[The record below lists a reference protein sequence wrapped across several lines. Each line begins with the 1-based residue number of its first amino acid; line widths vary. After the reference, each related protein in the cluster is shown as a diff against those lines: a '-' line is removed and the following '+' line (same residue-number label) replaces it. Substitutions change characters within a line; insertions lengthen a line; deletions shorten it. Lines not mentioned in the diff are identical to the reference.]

1 MQPLRARRRSTVIVV
16 LATAGAVMF
25 GTVTP
30 ISAAVAAAT
39 FTSALLPAFSQISV
53 PTISGSLAAGAT
65 VTASVAAY
73 SPAATSYGYTWVIN
87 GKGVVNGSGKTY
99 AITSRDAGKT
109 IAVVVSGSRA
119 GYQSAANTSAS
130 YRIAGTAVYQS
141 PVAASS
147 PAPTPSASSPSG
159 PVVAPVTSLPTAPA
173 PAPAPAATWLSGASG
188 TGTADD
194 SFGTWRGTS
203 EQITGTW
210 SDNDANMVQFWPMQ
224 SGGLLANWTKPIDVA
239 VGAFD
244 SGESWAAG
252 ATGAYDS
259 RWITSLKKL
268 ASLRTGRGTT
278 YIRFAHEMNGNWYPW
293 SVNTTNYVAFDT
305 AWKRFRALQR
315 TYFPAAKLVFSVNRE
330 SVGTGMDWRTF
341 FPGSAF
347 VDVMSVDYY
356 NQYPY
361 VGTAT
366 DWNNSVSA
374 VDAYKAPKG
383 IAQHLAFAKSVGLPL
398 AVSEWAN
405 MSTTGDSPVF
415 VTQMHDFFAAHAGT
429 GPGGLMYD
437 IYFNVDQN
445 ASTFLIYGS
454 TAKMPLSAAQYRTDF

>member
-1 MQPLRARRRSTVIVV
+1 
-16 LATAGAVMF
+16 MF
-25 GTVTP
+25 GTAIP
-30 ISAAVAAAT
+30 ISAAVAAPSSAVTVLST
-39 FTSALLPAFSQISV
+39 FSRVSV
-53 PTISGSLAAGAT
+53 PTISGALASGAT
-65 VTASVAAY
+65 VTASVSAY
-73 SPAATSYGYTWVIN
+73 SPAATSYRYAWKIN
-87 GKGVVNGSGKTY
+87 GKDVVNGSGKTY

-119 GYQSAANTSAS
+119 GYQSAAKTSTS
-130 YRIAGTAVYQS
+130 HRIAGTADYTT

-147 PAPTPSASSPSG
+147 PTPAPSTSSPSG
-159 PVVAPVTSLPTAPA
+159 PLAAPAASLPAAAA

-188 TGTADD
+188 AGTSDD

-224 SGGLLANWTKPIDVA
+224 SGGALANWTKPVDVA
-239 VGAFD
+239 IGAFD

-252 ATGAYDS
+252 STGAYDS

-268 ASLRTGRGTT
+268 ASLRAGRGTT

-293 SVNTTNYVAFDT
+293 SVNTTNYVAFDA
-305 AWKRFRALQR
+305 AWKRFRALQL

-330 SVGTGMDWRTF
+330 SVGTGMDWRSF
-341 FPGSAF
+341 FPGSAY

-361 VGTAT
+361 AGTVT

-429 GPGGLMYD
+429 GPGELVYD

-445 ASTFLIYGS
+445 AGNFMIYGS
-454 TAKMPLSAAQYRTDF
+454 KAKMPASAAQYRTDF

>member
-1 MQPLRARRRSTVIVV
+1 
-16 LATAGAVMF
+16 MF
-25 GTVTP
+25 GTAIP
-30 ISAAVAAAT
+30 ISAAVAAPSSAVTVLST
-39 FTSALLPAFSQISV
+39 FSRVSV
-53 PTISGSLAAGAT
+53 PTISGALASGAT
-65 VTASVAAY
+65 VTASVSAY
-73 SPAATSYGYTWVIN
+73 SPAATSYRYAWKIN
-87 GKGVVNGSGKTY
+87 GKDVVNGSGKTY

-119 GYQSAANTSAS
+119 GYQSAAKTSTS
-130 YRIAGTAVYQS
+130 HRIAGTADYTT

-147 PAPTPSASSPSG
+147 PTPAPSTSSHSG
-159 PVVAPVTSLPTAPA
+159 PLAAPAASLPAAAA

-188 TGTADD
+188 AGTSDD

-224 SGGLLANWTKPIDVA
+224 SGGALANWTKPVDVA
-239 VGAFD
+239 IGAFD

-252 ATGAYDS
+252 STGAYDS

-268 ASLRTGRGTT
+268 ASLRAGRGTT

-293 SVNTTNYVAFDT
+293 SVNTTNYVAFDA
-305 AWKRFRALQR
+305 AWKRFRALQL

-330 SVGTGMDWRTF
+330 SVGTGMDWRSF
-341 FPGSAF
+341 FPGSAY

-361 VGTAT
+361 AGTVT

-429 GPGGLMYD
+429 GPGELVYD

-445 ASTFLIYGS
+445 AGNFMIYGS
-454 TAKMPLSAAQYRTDF
+454 KAKMPASAAQYRTDF

>member
-1 MQPLRARRRSTVIVV
+1 
-16 LATAGAVMF
+16 MF

-30 ISAAVAAAT
+30 ISAALAAT
-39 FTSALLPAFSQISV
+39 SSAVTLLPAFSRVSV

-73 SPAATSYGYTWVIN
+73 SPAATSYRYAWEIN
-87 GKGVVNGSGKTY
+87 GKDVVNGNGKTY

-109 IAVVVSGSRA
+109 IAVVVSGSRV
-119 GYQSAANTSAS
+119 GYQSAAKTSTS
-130 YRIAGTAVYQS
+130 HRIAGTADYKS
-141 PVAASS
+141 LVAASS
-147 PAPTPSASSPSG
+147 PAPTPSTSSSSG
-159 PVVAPVTSLPTAPA
+159 PLVAPFTSLPTPTA

-405 MSTTGDSPVF
+405 MSITGDSPVF

-445 ASTFLIYGS
+445 AGTFMVYGS